1 MLCLKRLLRYQTVT
15 FRVFW
20 LWQFFAHLN
29 GIRGAFRP
37 FSAIL
42 LREHEPEGQVGHK
55 QFLSDGLQ
63 ETEGR
68 TGIYY
73 HYLVSQYKQHI

>member
-1 MLCLKRLLRYQTVT
+1 MLCLKRLLRCQTMT

-29 GIRGAFRP
+29 GIRGEFRP
-37 FSAIL
+37 FWAIL
-42 LREHEPEGQVGHK
+42 LREHEPEGRVGHK
-55 QFLSDGLQ
+55 QFISDDLQ
-63 ETEGR
+63 ETEGQ
-68 TGIYY
+68 TGVYY